1 LLSLLLYFVKI
12 AVRTTTLK
20 KEDLMASEAAVLEM
34 EKKAVMR
41 KRMNKAQAE
50 FNANNTVHAQNVARE
65 QADNNVMREAA
76 SSAHERFMQSRRQ
89 FIERNPNAVSPF
101 EFAATMG
108 YKRGE
113 QNPAALRAHE
123 LNMLREKNAGEI
135 AVAEKKAQGMENQ
148 GRAAAEIGAKTDM
161 HKTDTTLKQHE
172 LEMAN
177 RKDIAGIQSE
187 TQKSLAEGQNKT
199 MLENTKLQGE
209 NAVKQQSEANK
220 GLLAQ
225 SELKEKM
232 EKEKLDNSLQTAII
246 KANAGLNAQQA
257 KNHATI
263 IGNAIRAGAQSG
275 KDIATVLTE
284 LKETYKN
291 DAAMLKSLGGIGD
304 ENSGDNGGGGPKKG
318 DRRQVKGGYAVY
330 DGSKWVM
337 EK

>member
-1 LLSLLLYFVKI
+1 
-12 AVRTTTLK
+12 
-20 KEDLMASEAAVLEM
+20 MASEAAVLEM
-34 EKKAVMR
+34 EKKAAMR
-41 KRMNKAQAE
+41 KRMNKAQAD
-50 FNANNTVHAQNVARE
+50 FNANNTVHAQNIARE
-65 QADNNVMREAA
+65 QAGNNVMREAA
-76 SSAHERFMQSRRQ
+76 SNAHERFMQSRRQ
-89 FIERNPNAVSPF
+89 FIERNPFAVSPF
-101 EFAATMG
+101 ERKAVLGDHQA
-108 YKRGE
+108 R
-113 QNPAALRAHE
+113 QDQQALREHE
-123 LNMLREKNAGEI
+123 LNMLGKKNEGET
-135 AVAEKKAQGMENQ
+135 AVAHEKRLGMKEQGADAAQIHANTD
-148 GRAAAEIGAKTDM
+148 AAKSGFDLRK
-161 HKTDTTLKQHE
+161 HE

-187 TQKSLAEGQNKT
+187 TQKALAEGQNKT
-199 MLENTKLQGE
+199 TLENTKIQGE

-257 KNHATI
+257 KNQATI

-275 KDIATVLTE
+275 KDTATVLAE

-291 DAAMLKSLGGIGD
+291 DAAMMKSLGGIGGG
-304 ENSGDNGGGGPKKG
+304 NSGDSGGGGPKKG
-318 DRRQVKGGYAVY
+318 DRRQVKGGFAVY